1 MSEHYPRIRLQA
13 KTGTVF
19 VREGLSLTF
28 YMRPPHSEIVERV
41 LQALDVYLRGVG
53 PRALELYA
61 DQEGEWQDLDEVGWS
76 LIRRKLHERR
86 SPLANLRDAAPGSG
100 SYAFLYWGKDLEF
113 LSRMNKPDAM
123 CEATFW
129 LPTEFLEEHGPGRV
143 RELAM
148 EIASLLP
155 LCSGSCGLSFIGGL
169 DLVGVSRALARY
181 WMRYPGIDVSSE
193 SGYSWDVGTRVR
205 GPHWM
210 NFLGQPLL
218 GALGGAGGL
227 RSRLQSPTTTV
238 QALAGDKAVIT
249 LGEWP
254 EAGDVER
261 GDVLPAYRELA
272 QVLEPWLYHTDL
284 PMLHRPMEET
294 RRWERRFLD
303 IVPVGS

>member
-13 KTGTVF
+13 KNGAVI

-28 YMRPPHSEIVERV
+28 YMRPPHSEIVEQV

-53 PRALELYA
+53 PKTLELYA
-61 DQEGEWQDLDEVGWS
+61 DQEGEWQDLDDAGWS
-76 LIRRKLHERR
+76 LIRRKLQERG
-86 SPLANLRDAAPGSG
+86 SPLANLRDAASGGG
-100 SYAFLYWGKDLEF
+100 SYSFLYWGKDLKF
-113 LSRMNKPDAM
+113 LSKANSQDAM

-155 LCSGSCGLSFIGGL
+155 LCSGSCGLAFIGGL
-169 DLVGVSRALARY
+169 DLVGVSQALARY

-193 SGYSWDVGTRVR
+193 SGYSWDVGTRIR
-205 GPHWM
+205 GPHWI
-210 NFLGQPLL
+210 NFLGQPVL
-218 GALGGAGGL
+218 GALGGVEGL
-227 RSRLQSPTTTV
+227 RAKLQCPTTTV

-254 EAGDVER
+254 EAGDMEQ
-261 GDVLPAYRELA
+261 GEVLPAYRELA
-272 QVLEPWLYHTDL
+272 RVLEPWFYHADVAMLY
-284 PMLHRPMEET
+284 RPMEET
-294 RRWERRFLD
+294 RRWERRFLEAS
-303 IVPVGS
+303 PVSS

>member
-13 KTGTVF
+13 RSGTVV
-19 VREGLSLTF
+19 VREGLVLTF
-28 YMRPPHSEIVERV
+28 YLRPPHQSIA
-41 LQALDVYLRGVG
+41 QDVV
-53 PRALELYA
+53 RALEAYMRVVGSKALGLYA
-61 DQEGEWQDLDEVGWS
+61 DEEGEWQELDERSWS
-76 LIRRKLHERR
+76 LILRELQGDGC
-86 SPLANLRDAAPGSG
+86 PLMNLKAPDIPG
-100 SYAFLYWGKDLEF
+100 SYAFLYWGKDLES

-143 RELAM
+143 RELAV

-181 WMRYPGIDVSSE
+181 WMRYPGIDVSDE
-193 SGYSWDVGTRVR
+193 SGYSWDVGTHIR
-205 GPHWM
+205 GPHWI
-210 NFLGQPLL
+210 NFLGQPVL
-218 GALGGAGGL
+218 GALEGAKGL
-227 RSRLQSPTTTV
+227 GSRLQSPTTTV

-254 EAGDVER
+254 EAGDVEQ

-303 IVPVGS
+303 TVPVGS